1 LVEQIGAVDARV
13 LLENAVS
20 ENLCHKGTA
29 HNPSCGGRSSHIV
42 QPECHGQK
50 HQRGPRPAD
59 PSVPPAL
66 ISVELRGSPQWRWS
80 EWCAERSFNLSRGE
94 GVMCY
99 EPRRAACVQRP
110 KIIAP
115 PRTSSKHLSTL
126 APAGR
131 IRTRL
136 AAWRDPPG
144 LGHQALDVAGSGSSW
159 DAVFDQAERPDG
171 VSAGGLDHGR
181 DGGDRHWRELQ
192 GAAEAR
198 RRVPGVA
205 QRIERQ
211 NRGPAGVE
219 TLENSLRSFDQLSES
234 EADLNQ
240 QLR

>member
-1 LVEQIGAVDARV
+1 MRVCCLKTQSARIYVTKEQLITRRAVAEALILFNRNAMVKSTKGGPVRRILRCPRPSYLWSHGARHNGGGHNGV
-13 LLENAVS
+13 LRGHLTFLGA
-20 ENLCHKGTA
+20 KA
-29 HNPSCGGRSSHIV
+29 SCVMSRGGR
-42 QPECHGQK
+42 HG
-50 HQRGPRPAD
+50 
-59 PSVPPAL
+59 
-66 ISVELRGSPQWRWS
+66 
-80 EWCAERSFNLSRGE
+80 
-94 GVMCY
+94 
-99 EPRRAACVQRP
+99 VQRP

-144 LGHQALDVAGSGSSW
+144 LGHQALDVAGSGSSR
-159 DAVFDQAERPDG
+159 DDVFDQAERPDG
-171 VSAGGLDHGR
+171 VGAGGLDHGR